1 MNSQHKFHNRHNLT
15 PEQVGDGYRLLLESE
30 IMNRPISKDIHC
42 WDDHQNK
49 WDTMGWGGYGSGQTY
64 RVPLATW
71 PLPEEYACPPV
82 KGPEVEELQS
92 RFDPEIPWTEWH
104 GGECPLKDEEVEEWE
119 YEVENGYKPISIKA
133 SKPSAYSDS
142 WKRRTDG
149 WGIIAYRVLK
159 WKNKPAQEPPP
170 TDNDAWEC
178 LLRTNADLGREVSE
192 LRRKV
197 SSLTL
202 QLEDA
207 NRLKQSALEGVKMWS
222 DRSNQNADD
231 IEKREKVIE
240 SLTDQLQGVITACH
254 LRGYDV
260 GDSLGEWIEKQFDVT
275 KRMEDYWK
283 SRFTTAVKVLSFL
296 HNEREEL
303 GLTVGQDII
312 EDGVPALRN
321 QRDQLKSKLQATE
334 TRLAQLEWV
343 PFCLPA
349 SIDTDRV
356 EFKKWWTTSGFE
368 QITNAE
374 TAFQAWKAAREG
386 VK

>member
-82 KGPEVEELQS
+82 KSPEVEELQS

-192 LRRKV
+192 LKAEV
-197 SSLTL
+197 GALTL

-207 NRLKQSALEGVKMWS
+207 NRLKQCAFEGIKMWS
-222 DRSNQNADD
+222 SRANQNADD

-240 SLTDQLQGVITACH
+240 SLTDQLQGVITSCH
-254 LRGYDV
+254 LRGYNV
-260 GDSLGEWIEKQFDVT
+260 GDPLGEWIEKQF
-275 KRMEDYWK
+275 EDAEAK
-283 SRFTTAVKVLSFL
+283 
-296 HNEREEL
+296 
-303 GLTVGQDII
+303 
-312 EDGVPALRN
+312 
-321 QRDQLKSKLQATE
+321 LKAAEAKA
-334 TRLAQLEWV
+334 AQLEWV
-343 PFCLPA
+343 PYSERKPTKEDADADDCVIAFDSSDASFIPWRFDAKPNRCLTHWRSFVPPA
-349 SIDTDRV
+349 PIDIDRV
-356 EFKKWWTTSGFE
+356 EFEKWWTTSGFE
-368 QITNAE
+368 QITSAE
-374 TAFQAWKAAREG
+374 TAFQSWKAARRT
-386 VK
+386 K